1 MGPIMNH
8 ALPDNNDKKEKDVV
22 KGRNFF
28 AIIRIILLGL
38 LVCAMILWAVNWG
51 RNAFLYVHET
61 DARVM
66 ADLVPISSQASGV
79 VTGVFFDEGARIS
92 AGQLLAKID
101 DRVMQL
107 KLAKKKAQRQTQLA
121 ELERSEA
128 EHIMV
133 KTQLDS
139 RIEGAR
145 SRLAEARVGK
155 EIFIHEFSFLQKEM
169 KRIQKLIKK
178 GAVSRSRFDRSQ
190 ADFFKAQQQLVKS
203 NAIIKTA
210 ESSLKEAIADKSEL
224 IVKVAELGKLR
235 AQLTEIDAEIAI
247 QEAELNNFI
256 IKADI
261 DGVVGRRLIKKG
273 EFVSK
278 GQRLLVMH
286 DPNKIWIETNIRET
300 EINRIAAG
308 GQVRIE
314 VDAFPDRKFMG
325 KVMLIGNAATSQF
338 ALLPKLN
345 EAGTFTK
352 ITQRIR
358 VRIDVEQ
365 EQEALKPGMMVE
377 IFIDPKE

>member
-1 MGPIMNH
+1 
-8 ALPDNNDKKEKDVV
+8 
-22 KGRNFF
+22 
-28 AIIRIILLGL
+28 
-38 LVCAMILWAVNWG
+38 
-51 RNAFLYVHET
+51 
-61 DARVM
+61 M

-145 SRLAEARVGK
+145 SRLAEARVSK

-210 ESSLKEAIADKSEL
+210 ESSLKEAIADQSEL

-247 QEAELNNFI
+247 QAAELNNFI

-377 IFIDPKE
+377 VFIDPKE